1 MHWYWLIS
9 QTYKYIF
16 NESILPLEILTFKT
30 LQDKQISIQGL
41 YISVILLD
49 QMSKNFSSKIFTLK
63 TFSNRS
69 EQFTPFYEEK
79 LYYYLIML
87 SLYILRNVMVNFE
100 SSWTFTETYGDSTN
114 INRFV
119 SWLLISTAA
128 RWKMKNEYG
137 AGPIIKDTK
146 KLLSRNCPKSYP
158 AAMKAPRMMAKT
170 LTMMFKEYCF
180 L

>member
-1 MHWYWLIS
+1 M
-9 QTYKYIF
+9 
-16 NESILPLEILTFKT
+16 EILIFKT
-30 LQDKQISIQGL
+30 PQDKQISIQGL
-41 YISVILLD
+41 YNSFIFLD

-69 EQFTPFYEEK
+69 KRFTPFYKET

-87 SLYILRNVMVNFE
+87 SLYILRNVLVNFE
-100 SSWTFTETYGDSTN
+100 SSLTFTGTHGDPTN

-137 AGPIIKDTK
+137 AGSIIKDTK